1 MEELICIESGP
12 DVQGWFVKGNK
23 YSSGGGVYSYGRR
36 YVLDEDGDEWDLE
49 DSVGETLTVSFFN
62 GVSASFTTASNHD
75 ARADDSEGGCRE

>member
-23 YSSGGGVYSYGRR
+23 YSSGVYYDGRR

-49 DSVGETLTVSFFN
+49 DAVGGTLTVSF
-62 GVSASFTTASNHD
+62 SACLGQALFTTASNHD
-75 ARADDSEGGCRE
+75 ACANDSEGGCRK

>member
-1 MEELICIESGP
+1 MEELICIESEP

-23 YSSGGGVYSYGRR
+23 YSSGVYYDGRQ

-49 DSVGETLTVSFFN
+49 DAVGGTLTISFFN
-62 GVSASFTTASNHD
+62 AVSASFTTASNHD

>member
-12 DVQGWFVKGNK
+12 DVRHWFVKGNK
-23 YSSGGGVYSYGRR
+23 YSSGIYYDGRR

-49 DSVGETLTVSFFN
+49 QSYGGTFTVNFLGTPAVTL
-62 GVSASFTTASNHD
+62 TTASNHD